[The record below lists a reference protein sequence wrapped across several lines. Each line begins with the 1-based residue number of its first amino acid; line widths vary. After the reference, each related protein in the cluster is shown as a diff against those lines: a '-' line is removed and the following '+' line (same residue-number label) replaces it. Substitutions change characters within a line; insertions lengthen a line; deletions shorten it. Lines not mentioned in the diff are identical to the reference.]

1 MSEKKYS
8 WKFYLLVAHLVD
20 DKNHTACNRQL
31 DHVDE
36 PACEV
41 AEMFKCATCRNYA
54 LKFRGT
60 EQ

>member
-1 MSEKKYS
+1 MAYA

-31 DHVDE
+31 SHVDD
-36 PACEV
+36 AAGEV
-41 AEMFKCATCRNYA
+41 PEKSKCSTCKLYA